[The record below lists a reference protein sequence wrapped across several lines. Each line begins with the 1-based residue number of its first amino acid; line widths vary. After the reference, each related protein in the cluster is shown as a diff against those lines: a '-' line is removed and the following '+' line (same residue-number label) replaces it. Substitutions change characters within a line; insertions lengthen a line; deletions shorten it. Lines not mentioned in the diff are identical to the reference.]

1 MKYTLSQARENQDE
15 AKRKADEATDA
26 SARRNHMNDVLF
38 WTGYMA
44 AMIDH
49 DYPQEKEIKLPLPQ
63 DFLSIL
69 GQGMKLGGS
78 GIMDT
83 KEAR

>member
-44 AMIDH
+44 AMVDH
-49 DYPQEKEIKLPLPQ
+49 DYPPTPGVESMRPDFVNVPYKVLDQEV
-63 DFLSIL
+63 
-69 GQGMKLGGS
+69 KLGG
-78 GIMDT
+78 GN
-83 KEAR
+83 